1 VWRIVLTSRSSR
13 RRALLFGVEGG
24 RSAIHRIGYAL
35 LALLV
40 VTLFGIAGYLLQGFS
55 LLEAAYQTVTTVA
68 TVGFR
73 EVRPLS
79 AAGQVFTM
87 VLIFLGVGT
96 VLYNL
101 GIILEALTEGHLRE
115 YLERRRMDRRI
126 AQLTGHIIIC
136 GYGRVGRAAATH
148 LAATGNEVV
157 VVDTDESRLANVS
170 VPHLVGNALQDATL
184 RAAGIE
190 RASALI
196 IALDT
201 DTDTVYVTL
210 SARALRP
217 DLVIISRARTLDAKD
232 KMVLAGAT
240 RAVNPQLIGGR
251 RMASFALHGDVAEF
265 LDVVMHDED
274 VTHRI
279 EQIRVPE
286 DSPAAGRTLGE
297 LDLYRRSGAQIL
309 GLRMPGKGSFVANPP
324 PETALAIGMTLI
336 ALGDAGQIATLGAL
350 VAT

>member
-1 VWRIVLTSRSSR
+1 MGRLVLTSRSSR
-13 RRALLFGVEGG
+13 RRALLAGVESG
-24 RSAIHRIGYAL
+24 RSAINRIRVAL

-40 VTLFGIAGYLLQGFS
+40 VTIFGVVGYLALGFT

-101 GIILEALTEGHLRE
+101 GVLVEALTEGHLRE
-115 YLERRRMDRRI
+115 YLGRRAMDRRT
-126 AQLTGHIIIC
+126 AELEGHVVIC
-136 GYGRVGRAAATH
+136 GYGRVGRSAATQ
-148 LAATGNEVV
+148 LVATGHEVV
-157 VVDTDESRLANVS
+157 VVDNDEGRLANVA
-170 VPHLVGNALQDATL
+170 VPHIVGNALADETL

-190 RASALI
+190 RAQALI
-196 IALDT
+196 VALDT

-217 DLVIISRARTLDAKD
+217 DLVIIARARTIDAKD

-251 RMASFALHGDVAEF
+251 RMASFALRGDVAEF

-279 EQIRVPE
+279 EQIRVPAE
-286 DSPAAGRTLGE
+286 SAAVGRTFGE
-297 LDLYRRSGAQIL
+297 LDLYPRSGAQVL
-309 GLRMPGKGSFVANPP
+309 GLRMPGRGSFVANPP
-324 PETALAIGMTLI
+324 PETALESGMTLI
-336 ALGDAGQIATLGAL
+336 VLGDSSQISALTGL